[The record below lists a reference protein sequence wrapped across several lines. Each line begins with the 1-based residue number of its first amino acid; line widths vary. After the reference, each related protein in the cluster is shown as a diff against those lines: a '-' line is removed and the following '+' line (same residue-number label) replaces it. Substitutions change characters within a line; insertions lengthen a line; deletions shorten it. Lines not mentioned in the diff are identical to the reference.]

1 MPIEITKP
9 ATSINYRNPTLI
21 GLGASMAL
29 TALVIVGSRN
39 LEHFDSALFG
49 YLIASIVAF
58 GAIFFR
64 YALWLQRPATRAY
77 FSRGLKL
84 FFQRKKFA
92 RNTLDAT
99 KTVGINMLAQKFI
112 FKRAK
117 SRWLMHFLIMWGCI
131 LSAAITFPLVWGWIH
146 FKLESETGYKAYV
159 FGFPMQSMDVHS
171 VMAFFTFKALNF
183 TALMVLAGCAI
194 AIHRRLK
201 GPRSNCCSAISVGFC
216 SPSSIDRDLCLGAY
230 ANGIEHIFRWLYVLV
245 HCPDTSSD
253 SDNDAFLPT
262 VRQAVSYRPA
272 PGLDRR

>member
-1 MPIEITKP
+1 MAP
-9 ATSINYRNPTLI
+9 ASGDAGI
-21 GLGASMAL
+21 
-29 TALVIVGSRN
+29 
-39 LEHFDSALFG
+39 
-49 YLIASIVAF
+49 
-58 GAIFFR
+58 
-64 YALWLQRPATRAY
+64 

-117 SRWLMHFLIMWGCI
+117 SRWLMHFLIMWGCV

-183 TALMVLAGCAI
+183 TALMVLAGCAV

-201 GPRSNCCSAISVGFC
+201 DRGAIAVQQFLLDFVPHLLLIAICVSGLMLTASAHISEV
-216 SPSSIDRDLCLGAY
+216 
-230 ANGIEHIFRWLYVLV
+230 LYVLV

-253 SDNDAFLPT
+253 NDNDAFLPT

-272 PGLDRR
+272 PGLDRRGTLSAASQRKWSRQNVGGAA

>member
-1 MPIEITKP
+1 MAIDKTQL
-9 ATSINYRNPTLI
+9 ANSIDYRNPTLI
-21 GLGASMAL
+21 GLGASAAL
-29 TALVIVGSRN
+29 TALVIIGSRN

-64 YALWLQRPATRAY
+64 YAVWLQRPATRAY

-112 FKRAK
+112 FKRAR

-146 FKLESETGYKAYV
+146 FKLEGDTAYRAYL
-159 FGFPMQSMDVHS
+159 FGFPVQSMDVHS
-171 VMAFFTFKALNF
+171 VMAFL
-183 TALMVLAGCAI
+183 
-194 AIHRRLK
+194 
-201 GPRSNCCSAISVGFC
+201 RSRHSISP
-216 SPSSIDRDLCLGAY
+216 PSWC
-230 ANGIEHIFRWLYVLV
+230 
-245 HCPDTSSD
+245 
-253 SDNDAFLPT
+253 
-262 VRQAVSYRPA
+262 
-272 PGLDRR
+272 